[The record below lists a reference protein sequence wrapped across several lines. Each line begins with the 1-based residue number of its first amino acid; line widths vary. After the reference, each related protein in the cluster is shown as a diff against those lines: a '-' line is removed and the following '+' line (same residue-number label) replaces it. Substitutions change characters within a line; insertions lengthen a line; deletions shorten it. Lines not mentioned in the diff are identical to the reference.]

1 MNYMMFVKQHK
12 TLIGI
17 GVIVLLLG
25 MVYRFYPS
33 LGQMVPQ
40 RGETEL
46 KLKRLSKYQQKVQAR
61 DSLQARQVALTRQL
75 DSADRALLNAD
86 TPALAAV
93 DIQNVINEIIY
104 ANNMDVGSV
113 RVLQAQGCASGGL
126 SVGAR
131 SGDAEVDGEPDD
143 RFVASHRISQPAA
156 CGDRLILAPPDDR
169 TTGFTQ
175 CQPDRRRIHA
185 QDMSA
190 IQATSYLWMGAGC

>member
-75 DSADRALLNAD
+75 DIADRALLNAD

-113 RVLQAQGCASGGL
+113 RVLQAKDASVEGYL
-126 SVGAR
+126 SVPVQVTLKLTV
-131 SGDAEVDGEPDD
+131 SQMIDLL
-143 RFVASHRISQPAA
+143 HRIESANQLLVVTALSL
-156 CGDRLILAPPDDR
+156 RR
-169 TTGFTQ
+169 QMTE
-175 CQPDRRRIHA
+175 QPDLLDASLTVEGYMHK
-185 QDMSA
+185 
-190 IQATSYLWMGAGC
+190 T